1 MLDIVS
7 SRVCLELSEMVLH
20 VHICKNLCV
29 LWLIEVSM
37 KLRIL
42 KIIGVLKI
50 CKIPGNQLWRALN
63 RKRFDIPA

>member
-20 VHICKNLCV
+20 IHICKNLCV

-42 KIIGVLKI
+42 KIIGVR
-50 CKIPGNQLWRALN
+50 KIPGNQLWSALN
-63 RKRFDIPA
+63 RKRFDILA